1 MLTQDDLKHR
11 LHYDPSTGVFK
22 WISARGRR
30 VDQIGQVAG
39 NLSPHGYIRITV
51 NRRSYFAHRLVWLY
65 MTGEHPSEFVDHIN
79 MDKTDNRWCNLRAA
93 TKSENGANSKARG
106 ASGLK
111 GAYWSKQ
118 INRWYSRIGKRYIG
132 TFDTPEQAHE
142 AYVAAAKDEFGGFAR
157 AA

>member
-1 MLTQDDLKHR
+1 MLTQADLKHR
-11 LHYDPSTGVFK
+11 VHYDPLTGIFT

-30 VDQIGQVAG
+30 VDQLGKQAG

-51 NRRSYFAHRLVWLY
+51 NRTSYFAHRLAWLY
-65 MTGEHPSEFVDHIN
+65 MTGEHPEAYVDHIN
-79 MDKTDNRWCNLRAA
+79 MNKTDNRWANLRAA
-93 TKSENGANSKARG
+93 NKSENNANSKARG

-118 INRWYSRIGKRYIG
+118 INRWYSRIGKRYLG
-132 TFDTPEQAHE
+132 TYDTSEQAHE
-142 AYVAAAKDEFGGFAR
+142 AYVAAALAEFGGFAR

>member
-1 MLTQDDLKHR
+1 MLTQAELKHR
-11 LHYDPSTGVFK
+11 VHYDPLTGIFT

-30 VDQIGQVAG
+30 VDQIGKEAG

-51 NRRSYFAHRLVWLY
+51 NRTSYFAHRLAWLY
-65 MTGEHPSEFVDHIN
+65 MTGEHPTNYVDHIN
-79 MDKTDNRWCNLRAA
+79 MDKTDNRWSNLRAA

-118 INRWYSRIGKRYIG
+118 INRWYSRIGKRYLG
-132 TFDTPEQAHE
+132 TYDTPEQAHA
-142 AYVAAAKDEFGGFAR
+142 AYVAAAKNEFGGFAR